1 MSPINQSTMHTIRY
15 TRVPVEILEMAVKRC
30 RMEAESTSAPTSSQ
44 SEGGGSASPSPQWS
58 RRCRPKR
65 RTHALWQQQ
74 DTVRRGTCA
83 VGEDGEASGEC
94 RERAQ
99 HTRRLLQFK
108 LWARNG
114 QENPEWGAVRE
125 PSAASTPPGLPCLGL
140 CFELILGAWG
150 RGPIAA
156 FIFIFWKFLEHLR
169 LCPNEI
175 EWYWSPIIM
184 QIQLFSNEK
193 KKTVF
198 LTPLFWFLYIIQ
210 CGFYFLI

>member
-1 MSPINQSTMHTIRY
+1 MPHGGGEHVRPDFITERRWGKRFPIT
-15 TRVPVEILEMAVKRC
+15 AVKP
-30 RMEAESTSAPTSSQ
+30 ALPTQ
-44 SEGGGSASPSPQWS
+44 TPHT
-58 RRCRPKR
+58 RPL
-65 RTHALWQQQ
+65 TQQ
-74 DTVRRGTCA
+74 DTVRRGACA

-99 HTRRLLQFK
+99 HTRQLLQFK

-184 QIQLFSNEK
+184 QIQLFSNEEK
-193 KKTVF
+193 KNSVSYSPF
-198 LTPLFWFLYIIQ
+198 LV
-210 CGFYFLI
+210 LIYYSMWILLLNLENEERQTK